1 MLLPLYAI
9 VLYAAYWLVREHAE
23 YANFTNAFLY
33 MGHIGA
39 MVSAIHIFK
48 DRLAVSFFWG
58 LLAVMCLVLALS
70 LGNKLL
76 GRSALFVFAASAAKV
91 WLFDLSGATPFVRIG
106 CLVILGI
113 TLYVGG
119 LLYQKMAVT
128 EGPSLSHP

>member
-1 MLLPLYAI
+1 
-9 VLYAAYWLVREHAE
+9 
-23 YANFTNAFLY
+23 

-39 MVSAIHIFK
+39 MVGAIHLLK

-58 LLAVMCLVLALS
+58 VLAVMCLVLALAS
-70 LGNKLL
+70 GNKLL

-113 TLYVGG
+113 TLYIGG
-119 LLYQKMAVT
+119 LLYQKMDVT
-128 EGPSLSHP
+128 QRPSLSHPS